1 MSFLRGI
8 CARVCDCALVSRTPL
23 QPTDPPLSLL
33 FPRPNSFSGDELSLQ
48 VSILGPDGASLYSEG
63 PLRVS
68 EASGY
73 SVPASEGSFR
83 LRLFRQG
90 IYKVTLSNPSTNSP
104 RTVAFAWLLGR
115 DSDDAFTAR
124 GVPPAGAA
132 AAGSDS
138 TVEQTVAAMLARVSR
153 VHKSLDEV
161 VSLQQFSDVR
171 FSRAFSAAKLTGGRV
186 MGWTLFESALVVAVA
201 VLQALWIR
209 SFEVRGPLAAF
220 LASSSARFGKGASAA
235 SLRTGAVSRHT
246 GNAASHAV

>member
-1 MSFLRGI
+1 M
-8 CARVCDCALVSRTPL
+8 
-23 QPTDPPLSLL
+23 
-33 FPRPNSFSGDELSLQ
+33 
-48 VSILGPDGASLYSEG
+48 GPDGASLYSEG

-73 SVPASEGSFR
+73 SVAASEGSFR

-90 IYKVTLSNPSTNSP
+90 MYKVTLSNPSANSP

-115 DSDDAFTAR
+115 DADDAFTAR

-132 AAGSDS
+132 AGAAGGSDA
-138 TVEQTVAAMLARVSR
+138 TAEQTVAAMLARVSR
-153 VHKSLDEV
+153 VHKNLDEV
-161 VSLQQFSDVR
+161 VALQQFSDVR

-201 VLQALWIR
+201 ILQALWIR

-220 LASSSARFGKGASAA
+220 LATSSARFGKGASAA
-235 SLRTGAVSRHT
+235 SLRAGGGAVSRHA
-246 GNAASHAV
+246 GHAASHAV